1 MEDGMLSEHRHILG
15 TLLQQVRDLLVAVKN
30 NDLRQHNI
38 TARQLAIL
46 DIISILGGRVT
57 PTELSTKLLRQPHS
71 ISNLITRM
79 EKRGL
84 VSRKVNPYIKNSI
97 NITLTEKGK
106 QILKDS
112 VAPDTTPEVISCL
125 SEPELQQLIDSLKKI
140 RVSALKR
147 LSRVSSS
154 AQTPALPMPPP

>member
-1 MEDGMLSEHRHILG
+1 MEDSILSDHRYILG

-30 NDLRQHNI
+30 NDLKQHNI

-46 DIISILGGRVT
+46 DIISILGGKVT

-84 VSRKVNPYIKNSI
+84 VSRTTNPDIKNSL
-97 NITLTEKGK
+97 NITLTDKGK
-106 QILKDS
+106 QIFKDS
-112 VAPDTTPEVISCL
+112 VEPDTIPEIISCL
-125 SEPELQQLIDSLKKI
+125 SEQELQQLISSLKKI
-140 RVSALKR
+140 RTSALEK
-147 LSRVSSS
+147 LSRTN
-154 AQTPALPMPPP
+154 QPLFP

>member
-1 MEDGMLSEHRHILG
+1 MEGSILSDHKYILG
-15 TLLQQVRDLLVAVKN
+15 TLLQQVRDLLVAAKN
-30 NDLRQHNI
+30 NDLRQHGI

-46 DIISILGGRVT
+46 DIISLLGGKVT

-71 ISNLITRM
+71 ISSLITRM

-84 VSRKVNPYIKNSI
+84 VSRKANPDIKNSI

-112 VAPDTTPEVISCL
+112 FEPDTIPEIIACL
-125 SEPELQQLIDSLKKI
+125 SEQELQQLISSLKKI
-140 RVSALKR
+140 RISAMER
-147 LSRVSSS
+147 LSRTN
-154 AQTPALPMPPP
+154 QPLFP